1 MIGCS
6 AEPVKRVGAVVAQ
19 REMVLGEAL
28 AQGILVRHHVTGL
41 TREELPAYLT
51 HRLRLAH

>member
-1 MIGCS
+1 MVGCS
-6 AEPVKRVGAVVAQ
+6 AEPVKRVGALVAQ

-28 AQGILVRHHVTGL
+28 AQHMVVRHHVTGV